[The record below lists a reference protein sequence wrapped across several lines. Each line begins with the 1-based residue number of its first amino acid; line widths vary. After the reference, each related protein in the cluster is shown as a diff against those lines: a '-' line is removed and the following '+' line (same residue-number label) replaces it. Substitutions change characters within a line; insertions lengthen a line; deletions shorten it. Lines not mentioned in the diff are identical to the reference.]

1 MYEATLVAYQHAT
14 EFQSARTTETVFT
27 LNVGTGKISWDTKVA
42 GLVSFYVYGGPLVGV
57 EISETHNVTFT
68 PDIPAEFLLTPS
80 ARSQIINKSM
90 EVGID
95 VYDQY
100 RNKADAA
107 DLGVEINVTGT
118 VSGSDI
124 KAPISN
130 PYSHLFSNGIAF
142 SMEVSSV
149 LIQEMMVIMTTSTPL
164 PPAIN
169 IDDSIVLTFT
179 EAPLY
184 GFSFPMEPRR
194 RCTKCVLMQM
204 VL

>member
-1 MYEATLVAYQHAT
+1 MITRAT
-14 EFQSARTTETVFT
+14 EFSREEFT
-27 LNVGTGKISWDTKVA
+27 GVIVDGV
-42 GLVSFYVYGGPLVGV
+42 VS
-57 EISETHNVTFT
+57 T
-68 PDIPAEFLLTPS
+68 
-80 ARSQIINKSM
+80 IINKSI

-100 RNKADAA
+100 RNRADAA

-130 PYSHLFSNGIAF
+130 PYSQSFGNGIAF